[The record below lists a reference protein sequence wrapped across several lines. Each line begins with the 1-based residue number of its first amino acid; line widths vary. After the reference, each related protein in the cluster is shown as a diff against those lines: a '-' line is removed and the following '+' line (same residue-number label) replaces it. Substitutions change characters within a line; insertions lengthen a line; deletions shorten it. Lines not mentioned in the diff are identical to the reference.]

1 MKIIAISFGCLT
13 IALLAHSAFTLRS
26 TNAELAHELEIA
38 GSYQRQAQELASL
51 NTQQKLAFDASIAEL
66 QESLLKMESQLS
78 DLSAALEV
86 AKEQIDP
93 DYQQIL
99 ERARAEAAKE
109 IDSTRSTSNSQAAFS
124 IFSNSDV
131 TRKLAEERTESNY
144 TDYVAAA
151 NLSPSEGEL
160 FLKALT
166 SFLDE
171 RYQMIDLLM
180 QGNLSNDQA
189 LAYFGPNA
197 ITHNLSFGLTTDQQD
212 LLRAYNLRS
221 SRNAAKTVYSS
232 LLDPSGTLP
241 ESETQPM
248 LDVLLDELYSEENNY
263 GSLVS
268 ADGSMKSAYETKL
281 QALDRAHT
289 RIQSEYSGA
298 ELVQFDQ
305 LIESL
310 TGTVDVVLEAN
321 DDASGNVNIR
331 NMRIS
336 SDNLPN

>member
-13 IALLAHSAFTLRS
+13 IALLAHSAFTLRN

-66 QESLLKMESQLS
+66 QESLLEMESQLS
-78 DLSAALEV
+78 DLTATLEI

-93 DYQQIL
+93 DYQKIL

-109 IDSTRSTSNSQAAFS
+109 NDSTRNISNSQAAFS
-124 IFSNSDV
+124 MFSNPEV
-131 TRKLAEERTESNY
+131 TRKLAEERTASNY
-144 TDYVAAA
+144 TDFVTNA
-151 NLSPSEGEL
+151 NLSPSEGEM
-160 FLKALT
+160 FLEALT
-166 SFLDE
+166 SFHDE

-197 ITHNLSFGLTTDQQD
+197 ITHSLPFDLTTDQQD
-212 LLRAYNLRS
+212 LLRAYDLQS
-221 SRNAAKTVYSS
+221 SRNAAITVYSN
-232 LLDPSGTLP
+232 LLDPPGTQT

-248 LDVLLDELYSEENNY
+248 MDVLLDELYSEENNY

-268 ADGSMKSAYETKL
+268 TDGSMRSAYEKKL
-281 QALDRAHT
+281 QALDRA
-289 RIQSEYSGA
+289 RIRLKSEYSGA
-298 ELVQFDQ
+298 DLVEFNQ

-321 DDASGNVNIR
+321 EDASGSKNIR
-331 NMRIS
+331 NIRVS

>member
-13 IALLAHSAFTLRS
+13 IALLAHSAFTLRT
-26 TNAELAHELEIA
+26 TNAELARELEIA
-38 GSYQRQAQELASL
+38 GAYQRQAQKLASL
-51 NTQQKLAFDASIAEL
+51 NTQQKLAFEASIAEL
-66 QESLLKMESQLS
+66 QESLLEMESQLS
-78 DLSAALEV
+78 DLSATLEI

-93 DYQQIL
+93 DYQKIL

-124 IFSNSDV
+124 IFSNPDV
-131 TRKLAEERTESNY
+131 TRKLAEERTASNY
-144 TDYVAAA
+144 TDYVTAA

-160 FLKALT
+160 FLEALT
-166 SFLDE
+166 SFHDE

-189 LAYFGPNA
+189 LTYFGPNA
-197 ITHNLSFGLTTDQQD
+197 ITHNLSSGLTTDQQD
-212 LLRAYNLRS
+212 LLRAYNLKS
-221 SRNAAKTVYSS
+221 SRDAARAVHSS

-248 LDVLLDELYSEENNY
+248 MDILLDELYSEENNY

-289 RIQSEYSGA
+289 RIQSQYIGA

-321 DDASGNVNIR
+321 EDASGNMNLR

>member
-13 IALLAHSAFTLRS
+13 IALLAYSAFTLRT
-26 TNAELAHELEIA
+26 TNAELARELEIA
-38 GSYQRQAQELASL
+38 GSYQRRAQELASL
-51 NTQQKLAFDASIAEL
+51 NTQQKLAFDSVIAEL
-66 QESLLKMESQLS
+66 QESLLEMESQLS
-78 DLSAALEV
+78 DLTATLEI

-109 IDSTRSTSNSQAAFS
+109 IDSTRSTSNSQATLS
-124 IFSNSDV
+124 IFSNPDV
-131 TRKLAEERTESNY
+131 TRKLAEERTASNY
-144 TDYVAAA
+144 TDYVTAA
-151 NLSPSEGEL
+151 NLSPSEGEM
-160 FLKALT
+160 FLEALT
-166 SFLDE
+166 SFHDE
-171 RYQMIDLLM
+171 RYQMIELLT

-197 ITHNLSFGLTTDQQD
+197 ITHNLPFGLTIDQQD
-212 LLRAYNLRS
+212 LLRAYNLQS

-241 ESETQPM
+241 ESETQDM
-248 LDVLLDELYSEENNY
+248 MDVLLDELYSEENNY
-263 GSLVS
+263 GSVVS

-289 RIQSEYSGA
+289 RLQSEYSGA

-321 DDASGNVNIR
+321 NDASGNMNIR